1 MSFQRMVTLASSH
14 SPYTQLPV
22 YTKYMYSSG
31 SNLKPIPPEVQLS
44 YPHTQIGHHLPP
56 PHPQGA
62 KGVTLPLTSGH
73 ASSHTDSASLGLLSC
88 EIFN

>member
-1 MSFQRMVTLASSH
+1 MSFLRMMSLASRH
-14 SPYTQLPV
+14 SPCLAPWIHKAYVFIWIQLEAHPTQGSTFLLSD
-22 YTKYMYSSG
+22 TNRSS
-31 SNLKPIPPEVQLS
+31 S
-44 YPHTQIGHHLPP
+44 T

-62 KGVTLPLTSGH
+62 KGVTLPLTSGQ